1 MSRQSSGKSASRQRS
16 YERSSSDV
24 KERCSREPREP
35 RASRH
40 VLESVT
46 PCFRESRHVSE
57 RAICNWRVVFQQ
69 SNLLLPT
76 GGLSNP
82 MVRMGRSPA
91 HVQACWVDQQFCDVS
106 SLLGRINFMDLY
118 TCIIMQGITINGHQ
132 HSLSHLS
139 LAFLEI
145 KHRIIIHTLQ
155 FIPF

>member
-24 KERCSREPREP
+24 KERCSREPRAE
-35 RASRH
+35 RVQERDQERH
-40 VLESVT
+40 AM
-46 PCFRESRHVSE
+46 FQ

-118 TCIIMQGITINGHQ
+118 TCIIMQGIKILLVINTVYH
-132 HSLSHLS
+132 
-139 LAFLEI
+139 I
-145 KHRIIIHTLQ
+145 
-155 FIPF
+155 

>member
-1 MSRQSSGKSASRQRS
+1 MPSSLRIDGWFSRCRDKVQVRARAGREVTSAAPAMLKR
-16 YERSSSDV
+16 DV
-24 KERCSREPREP
+24 PESQEPRET
-35 RASRH
+35 RA
-40 VLESVT
+40 ESVT

-57 RAICNWRVVFQQ
+57 RTICNWRVVFQQ

-118 TCIIMQGITINGHQ
+118 TCIIMQGIKI
-132 HSLSHLS
+132 
-139 LAFLEI
+139 
-145 KHRIIIHTLQ
+145 
-155 FIPF
+155 

>member
-24 KERCSREPREP
+24 KERCSREPR
-35 RASRH
+35 ASRH
-40 VLESVT
+40 VLESHAMFQRVT

-57 RAICNWRVVFQQ
+57 RVICNWRVVFQQ

-118 TCIIMQGITINGHQ
+118 TCIIMQGIKI
-132 HSLSHLS
+132 
-139 LAFLEI
+139 
-145 KHRIIIHTLQ
+145 
-155 FIPF
+155 

>member
-1 MSRQSSGKSASRQRS
+1 MPSSLRIDGWFSRCRDKVQVRARAGREVTSAAPAMLKR
-16 YERSSSDV
+16 DV
-24 KERCSREPREP
+24 PESQEPRESSRASP
-35 RASRH
+35 RA
-40 VLESVT
+40 
-46 PCFRESRHVSE
+46 SRHVSE

-118 TCIIMQGITINGHQ
+118 TCIIMQGIKI
-132 HSLSHLS
+132 
-139 LAFLEI
+139 
-145 KHRIIIHTLQ
+145 
-155 FIPF
+155 

>member
-24 KERCSREPREP
+24 KERCSRESHAMFQRV
-35 RASRH
+35 SRH
-40 VLESVT
+40 VSESVT
-46 PCFRESRHVSE
+46 PCFRECHAMFQRV
-57 RAICNWRVVFQQ
+57 ICNWRVVFQQ

-106 SLLGRINFMDLY
+106 SLLGRINFMALY
-118 TCIIMQGITINGHQ
+118 TCIIMQGITI
-132 HSLSHLS
+132 
-139 LAFLEI
+139 
-145 KHRIIIHTLQ
+145 
-155 FIPF
+155 

>member
-1 MSRQSSGKSASRQRS
+1 MFQRA
-16 YERSSSDV
+16 ER
-24 KERCSREPREP
+24 
-35 RASRH
+35 A
-40 VLESVT
+40 ESVT
-46 PCFRESRHVSE
+46 PCFRACHAMFQRVSRHVSESRESRERHAMFQSVSRHVSESRESRERHAMFQSVSRHVSE

-118 TCIIMQGITINGHQ
+118 TCIIMQGITI
-132 HSLSHLS
+132 
-139 LAFLEI
+139 
-145 KHRIIIHTLQ
+145 
-155 FIPF
+155 

>member
-1 MSRQSSGKSASRQRS
+1 MPSSLRIDGWFSRCRDKVQVRARAGREVTSAAPAMLKR
-16 YERSSSDV
+16 DV
-24 KERCSREPREP
+24 PESQES
-35 RASRH
+35 RASHH
-40 VLESVT
+40 VSESHAM
-46 PCFRESRHVSE
+46 FQRESRHVSE

-118 TCIIMQGITINGHQ
+118 TCIIMQGITI
-132 HSLSHLS
+132 
-139 LAFLEI
+139 
-145 KHRIIIHTLQ
+145 
-155 FIPF
+155 

>member
-1 MSRQSSGKSASRQRS
+1 MPSSLRIDGWFSRCRDKVQVRARAGREVTSAAPAMLKRDVP
-16 YERSSSDV
+16 ER
-24 KERCSREPREP
+24 E
-35 RASRH
+35 SRH
-40 VLESVT
+40 VSESVT

-57 RAICNWRVVFQQ
+57 RGICNWRVVFQQ

-118 TCIIMQGITINGHQ
+118 TCIIMQGITI
-132 HSLSHLS
+132 
-139 LAFLEI
+139 
-145 KHRIIIHTLQ
+145 
-155 FIPF
+155 

>member
-1 MSRQSSGKSASRQRS
+1 MPSSLRIDGWFSRCRDKVQVRARAGREVTSAAPAMF
-16 YERSSSDV
+16 
-24 KERCSREPREP
+24 KERCSREPRAERVQERVQEP
-35 RASRH
+35 RA
-40 VLESVT
+40 
-46 PCFRESRHVSE
+46 SRHVSE

-118 TCIIMQGITINGHQ
+118 TCIIMQGIKI
-132 HSLSHLS
+132 
-139 LAFLEI
+139 
-145 KHRIIIHTLQ
+145 
-155 FIPF
+155 

>member
-1 MSRQSSGKSASRQRS
+1 MVGLVGVETK
-16 YERSSSDV
+16 YERSSRDV
-24 KERCSREPREP
+24 QRESHERQAKSQ
-35 RASRH
+35 AIQ
-40 VLESVT
+40 ESVK
-46 PCFRESRHVSE
+46 RASRHVSE

-118 TCIIMQGITINGHQ
+118 TCIIMQGIKFNGH
-132 HSLSHLS
+132 
-139 LAFLEI
+139 
-145 KHRIIIHTLQ
+145 HTVYH
-155 FIPF
+155 I